1 MTPSTEN
8 NLDSQLVVAG
18 SACRDVGCAERQ
30 RRRIRHGTLAGVGT
44 YIIWGVVPIFFKQID
59 TIPAGEVIAHRVVW
73 SLILMAL
80 FLFLTQ
86 GFAVVKTVL
95 REPRQLVRIAIAS
108 LLVGTNWLIFVYGV
122 NNDRILETSLGYF
135 ILPLLNV
142 ALGVIVL
149 DEKLRRLQWLAV
161 AFAALGVTIEAF
173 RVGGLPW
180 ISLTLAGTFGLYG
193 LMRKQLPLDSAN
205 GLFLETACMTP
216 LALGYLIWLGFN
228 GQSHFGVSTQV
239 DLMLAATGVVT
250 AVPLLLFAIAARR
263 LPLSTLGFLQYLAPS
278 ISFVVAITLYH
289 EPMDF
294 HRALGFA
301 MIWAGLVVYSIDML
315 RARR

>member
-1 MTPSTEN
+1 MTHSAPSH
-8 NLDSQLVVAG
+8 VA
-18 SACRDVGCAERQ
+18 ARRQ
-30 RRRIRHGTLAGVGT
+30 IRHGTLAGIGT
-44 YIIWGVVPIFFKQID
+44 YIVWGVVPIFFKQID

-73 SLILMAL
+73 SLLLMAIYL
-80 FLFLTQ
+80 WFTQ
-86 GFAVVKTVL
+86 GFTVVKTVL
-95 REPRQLVRIAIAS
+95 REPRKMVRIAIAS

-122 NNDRILETSLGYF
+122 NQGRILETSLGYF

-149 DEKLRRLQWLAV
+149 NEKLRRLQWLAV
-161 AFAALGVTIEAF
+161 TLAAIGVTIEAI

-180 ISLTLAGTFGLYG
+180 ISLTLAATFGFYG

-216 LALGYLIWLGFN
+216 LALGYLIWLSFN

-250 AVPLLLFAIAARR
+250 AIPLLLFAIAARR
-263 LPLSTLGFLQYLAPS
+263 LPLSTIGFLQYLAPT
-278 ISFVVAITLYH
+278 ISFMIAIFLYH
-289 EPMDF
+289 EPMNV

-301 MIWAGLVVYSIDML
+301 MIWAALIVYSIDML

>member
-1 MTPSTEN
+1 MTHSAPSH
-8 NLDSQLVVAG
+8 V
-18 SACRDVGCAERQ
+18 AERRQ
-30 RRRIRHGTLAGVGT
+30 IRHGTLAGIGT

-73 SLILMAL
+73 SLLLMAIYL
-80 FLFLTQ
+80 WLTQ

-95 REPRQLVRIAIAS
+95 REPRQMARIAIAS

-122 NNDRILETSLGYF
+122 NQGRILETSLGYF

-142 ALGVIVL
+142 ALGVMVL
-149 DEKLRRLQWLAV
+149 NEKLRRLQWLAV
-161 AFAALGVTIEAF
+161 TLAAIGVTIEAI

-180 ISLTLAGTFGLYG
+180 ISLTLAATFGFYG

-216 LALGYLIWLGFN
+216 LALGYLLWLSFN

-250 AVPLLLFAIAARR
+250 AIPLLLFAIAARR
-263 LPLSTLGFLQYLAPS
+263 LPLSTIGFLQYLAPT
-278 ISFVVAITLYH
+278 ISFMIAIFLYH
-289 EPMDF
+289 EPMNV

-301 MIWAGLVVYSIDML
+301 MIWTALIVYSIDML

>member
-1 MTPSTEN
+1 MTHSAPSH
-8 NLDSQLVVAG
+8 V
-18 SACRDVGCAERQ
+18 AERRQ
-30 RRRIRHGTLAGVGT
+30 IGHGTLAGIGT

-73 SLILMAL
+73 SLLLMAIYL
-80 FLFLTQ
+80 WLTQ

-95 REPRQLVRIAIAS
+95 REPRQMARIAIAS

-122 NNDRILETSLGYF
+122 NQGRILETSLGYF

-142 ALGVIVL
+142 ALGVMVL
-149 DEKLRRLQWLAV
+149 NEKLRRLQWLAV
-161 AFAALGVTIEAF
+161 TLAAIGVTIEAI

-180 ISLTLAGTFGLYG
+180 ISLTLAATFGFYG

-216 LALGYLIWLGFN
+216 LALGYLLWLSFN

-250 AVPLLLFAIAARR
+250 AIPLLLFAIAARR
-263 LPLSTLGFLQYLAPS
+263 LPLSTIGFLQYLAPT
-278 ISFVVAITLYH
+278 ISFMIAIFLYH
-289 EPMDF
+289 EPMNV

-301 MIWAGLVVYSIDML
+301 MIWTALIVYSIDML

>member
-1 MTPSTEN
+1 M
-8 NLDSQLVVAG
+8 
-18 SACRDVGCAERQ
+18 
-30 RRRIRHGTLAGVGT
+30 
-44 YIIWGVVPIFFKQID
+44 W
-59 TIPAGEVIAHRVVW
+59 
-73 SLILMAL
+73 
-80 FLFLTQ
+80 
-86 GFAVVKTVL
+86 KTVL
-95 REPRQLVRIAIAS
+95 REPRQMARIAIAS

-122 NNDRILETSLGYF
+122 NQGRILETSLGYF

-142 ALGVIVL
+142 ALGVMVL
-149 DEKLRRLQWLAV
+149 NEKLRRLQWLAV
-161 AFAALGVTIEAF
+161 TLAAIGVTIEAI

-180 ISLTLAGTFGLYG
+180 ISLTLAATFGFYG

-216 LALGYLIWLGFN
+216 LALGYLLWLSFN

-250 AVPLLLFAIAARR
+250 AIPLLLFAIAARR
-263 LPLSTLGFLQYLAPS
+263 LPLSTIGFLQYLAPT
-278 ISFVVAITLYH
+278 ISFMIAIFLYH
-289 EPMDF
+289 EPMNV

-301 MIWAGLVVYSIDML
+301 MIWTALIVYSIDML

>member
-1 MTPSTEN
+1 MTHSAPSH
-8 NLDSQLVVAG
+8 V
-18 SACRDVGCAERQ
+18 AERRQ
-30 RRRIRHGTLAGVGT
+30 IRHGTLAGIGT

-73 SLILMAL
+73 SLLLMAIYL
-80 FLFLTQ
+80 WLTQ

-95 REPRQLVRIAIAS
+95 REPRQMARIAIAS

-122 NNDRILETSLGYF
+122 NQGRILETSLGYF

-142 ALGVIVL
+142 ALGVMVL
-149 DEKLRRLQWLAV
+149 NEKLRRLQWLAV
-161 AFAALGVTIEAF
+161 TLAAIGVTIEAV

-180 ISLTLAGTFGLYG
+180 ISLTLAATFGFYG

-216 LALGYLIWLGFN
+216 LALGYLFWLSFN
-228 GQSHFGVSTQV
+228 GQSHFGASTQV

-250 AVPLLLFAIAARR
+250 AIPLLLFAIAARR
-263 LPLSTLGFLQYLAPS
+263 LPLSTIGFLQYLAPT
-278 ISFVVAITLYH
+278 ISFMIAIFLYH
-289 EPMDF
+289 EPMNV

-301 MIWAGLVVYSIDML
+301 MIWAALIVYSIDML
-315 RARR
+315 RGRR

>member
-1 MTPSTEN
+1 MTEIAPSHAT
-8 NLDSQLVVAG
+8 AH
-18 SACRDVGCAERQ
+18 RQ
-30 RRRIRHGTLAGVGT
+30 IRHGMLAGVGT

-73 SLILMAL
+73 SLLLMAL
-80 FLFLTQ
+80 FLFFSQ
-86 GFAVVKTVL
+86 GFTTVKGAL
-95 REPRQLVRIAIAS
+95 QAPRQLIRIAVAS
-108 LLVGTNWLIFVYGV
+108 ALVGTNWLIFVYGV

-142 ALGVIVL
+142 ALGVLVL
-149 DEKLRRLQWLAV
+149 NEKLRRWQWLAV
-161 AFAALGVTIEAF
+161 ALAALGVIIEAF

-180 ISLTLAGTFGLYG
+180 ISLTLAATFGLYG

-216 LALGYLIWLGFN
+216 LALGYLIWLGVN
-228 GQSHFGVSTQV
+228 GQSHFGVSTPV

-263 LPLSTLGFLQYLAPS
+263 LPLTTIGFLQYLAPS
-278 ISFVVAITLYH
+278 ISFVIAILLYH
-289 EPMDF
+289 EPMNF

-301 MIWAGLVVYSIDML
+301 MIWAGLVVYSIDMI

>member
-1 MTPSTEN
+1 MTHSAPSH
-8 NLDSQLVVAG
+8 V
-18 SACRDVGCAERQ
+18 AERRQ
-30 RRRIRHGTLAGVGT
+30 IRHGTLAGIGT

-73 SLILMAL
+73 SLLLMAIYL
-80 FLFLTQ
+80 WLTQ

-95 REPRQLVRIAIAS
+95 RKPRQMARIAIAS

-122 NNDRILETSLGYF
+122 NQGRILETSLGYF

-142 ALGVIVL
+142 ALGVMVL
-149 DEKLRRLQWLAV
+149 NEKLRRLQWLAV
-161 AFAALGVTIEAF
+161 TLAAIGVTIEAI

-180 ISLTLAGTFGLYG
+180 ISLTLAATFGFYG

-216 LALGYLIWLGFN
+216 LALGYLLWLSFN

-250 AVPLLLFAIAARR
+250 AIPLLLFAIAARR
-263 LPLSTLGFLQYLAPS
+263 LPLSTIGFLQYLAPT
-278 ISFVVAITLYH
+278 ISFMIAIFLYH
-289 EPMDF
+289 EPMNV

-301 MIWAGLVVYSIDML
+301 MIWTALIVYSIDML

>member
-1 MTPSTEN
+1 MTHSAPSH
-8 NLDSQLVVAG
+8 V
-18 SACRDVGCAERQ
+18 AERRQ
-30 RRRIRHGTLAGVGT
+30 IRHGTLAGIGT

-73 SLILMAL
+73 SLLLMAIYL
-80 FLFLTQ
+80 WLTQ

-95 REPRQLVRIAIAS
+95 REPRQMARIAIAS

-122 NNDRILETSLGYF
+122 NQGRILETSLGYF

-149 DEKLRRLQWLAV
+149 NEKLRRLQWLAV
-161 AFAALGVTIEAF
+161 TLAAIGVTIEAI

-180 ISLTLAGTFGLYG
+180 ISLTLAATFGFYG

-216 LALGYLIWLGFN
+216 LALGYLLWLSFN

-250 AVPLLLFAIAARR
+250 AIPLLLFAIAARR
-263 LPLSTLGFLQYLAPS
+263 LPLSTIGFLQYLAPT
-278 ISFVVAITLYH
+278 ISFMIAIFLYH
-289 EPMDF
+289 EPMNV

-301 MIWAGLVVYSIDML
+301 MIWTALIVYSIDML